1 MKGMSSNLQAV
12 MKKGKRGKKPAAP
25 AAGKAKLPP
34 QMEMP
39 PMQRGKKK
47 KK

>member
-1 MKGMSSNLQAV
+1 MRGMSSNFQAA
-12 MKKGKRGKKPAAP
+12 MKKGKRGKKPAV
-25 AAGKAKLPP
+25 GKAKLPP

-39 PMQRGKKK
+39 PMQRDKKK